1 MRDEMSDAWAAYD
14 ELIRRLLAL
23 EEIVERMCP
32 TCADPIA
39 VNDFWVWKAASS

>member
-1 MRDEMSDAWAAYD
+1 MRDEDADAWAAVD
-14 ELIRRLLAL
+14 ELTRRLLAL

-39 VNDFWVWKAASS
+39 VSDYWLWKAGT